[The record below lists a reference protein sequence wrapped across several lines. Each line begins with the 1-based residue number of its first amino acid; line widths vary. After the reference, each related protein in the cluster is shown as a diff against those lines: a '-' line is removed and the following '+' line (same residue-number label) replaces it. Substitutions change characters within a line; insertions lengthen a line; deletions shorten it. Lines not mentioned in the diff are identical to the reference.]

1 MRLNTL
7 NISVFLFLL
16 FAFAS
21 CLPLQENYD
30 FEPEVDA
37 EDPFANGT
45 AWDFIQSATQL
56 NDDGNFVGEHFNFLA
71 AAIKKADMIEEYNQT
86 ATSDRTYLLLNN
98 NAFTGSG
105 DVIALATGSDTLGM
119 NPTAEG
125 VMERVDTPEKVEK
138 LRTILKY
145 HIIDAYVAQV
155 PTLEERE
162 TWYLFQTLI
171 PGEDGLIALKR
182 DHIWRIAINL
192 NGAPLPATAT
202 SQGERVRN
210 HNYIFNNGIGHHLAD
225 PVRNQPY

>member
-21 CLPLQENYD
+21 CLPVQENFD
-30 FEPEVDA
+30 FQPEVDA
-37 EDPFANGT
+37 EDPFGDGT
-45 AWDFIQSATQL
+45 AWDFIQSANKLTE
-56 NDDGNFVGEHFNFLA
+56 DGKIDGEQFNYLA
-71 AAIKKADMIEEYNQT
+71 AAIKKADMVNEFNQT

-98 NAFTGSG
+98 NAFTGRG
-105 DVIALATGSDTLGM
+105 DVIQLATGSDTIGV
-119 NPTAEG
+119 NATAEET
-125 VMERVDTPEKVEK
+125 MERVDTPEKVER

-145 HIIDAYVAQV
+145 HIIDAYVDQV

-192 NGAPLPATAT
+192 DGAPLPATAT

-225 PVRNQPY
+225 PVRNKPY

>member
-21 CLPLQENYD
+21 CLPVQENFD
-30 FEPEVDA
+30 FQPEVDA
-37 EDPFANGT
+37 EDPFGDGT
-45 AWDFIQSATQL
+45 AWDFIQSANNLT
-56 NDDGNFVGEHFNFLA
+56 DDGKIDGEQFNYLA
-71 AAIKKADMIEEYNQT
+71 AAIKKADMVDDFNQT

-98 NAFTGSG
+98 NAFTGNG
-105 DVIALATGSDTLGM
+105 DVIQLVTGSDTIGV
-119 NPTAEG
+119 NATAEET
-125 VMERVDTPEKVEK
+125 MERVDTPEKVER
-138 LRTILKY
+138 LQTILKY
-145 HIIDAYVAQV
+145 HIIATYVDQV
-155 PTLEERE
+155 PTLEERD

-171 PGEDGLIALKR
+171 PGEDGLIALMR

-192 NGAPLPATAT
+192 QGAPLPATAT

-225 PVRNQPY
+225 PVRNKPY